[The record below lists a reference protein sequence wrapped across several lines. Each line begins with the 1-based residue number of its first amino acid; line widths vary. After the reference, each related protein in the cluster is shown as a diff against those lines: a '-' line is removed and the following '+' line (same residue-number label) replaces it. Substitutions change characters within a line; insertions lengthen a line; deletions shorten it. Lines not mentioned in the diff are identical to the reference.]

1 MENANENKVQNPLI
15 SMHSQYIRDLSLE
28 IPHAPQIFQKLDTQ
42 PSIKIDVNIDVK
54 HLEG

>member
-42 PSIKIDVNIDVK
+42 PSIKIDVNIDVI
-54 HLEG
+54 